1 MTTEGSGRLPGGLA
15 PSTAVSWPASGLT
28 LSEIAGLVLEAAVPR
43 FADAVAVFALE
54 GLLVGGEP
62 DGRTV
67 GEQVIVRRL
76 GSGYA
81 RAGHP
86 VADSAAARLAPSAA
100 APGTRAKAVPSH
112 LLYGGYRRFISSH
125 RCIRSRTSLAVT
137 TAEPSSSPASAHRPG
152 NASSCEIRRHWQL
165 ST

>member
-1 MTTEGSGRLPGGLA
+1 VTTEGSGRLPGGLA

-62 DGRTV
+62 DGQAV

-76 GSGYA
+76 GSG
-81 RAGHP
+81 GPLPPPP
-86 VADSAAARLAPSAA
+86 VYL
-100 APGTRAKAVPSH
+100 
-112 LLYGGYRRFISSH
+112 
-125 RCIRSRTSLAVT
+125 
-137 TAEPSSSPASAHRPG
+137 
-152 NASSCEIRRHWQL
+152 
-165 ST
+165 